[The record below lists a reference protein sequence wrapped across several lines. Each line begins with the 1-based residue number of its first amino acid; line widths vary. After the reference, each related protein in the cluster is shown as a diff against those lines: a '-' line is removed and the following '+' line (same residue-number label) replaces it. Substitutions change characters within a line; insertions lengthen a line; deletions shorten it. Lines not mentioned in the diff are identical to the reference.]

1 MTSKQTKLTHFLKV
15 KNSNEIDDSNI
26 SVVRHNS
33 IIVIADKENVLSSVE
48 AQLPSVI
55 KRAEEV
61 LQINTTPPD
70 LLSNT
75 VSRTIPTSI
84 KSFIFP
90 RTNGR
95 CFRVDWFQ
103 NFKWLEYSIVRDA
116 AFCFPCRMFAPTHP
130 KSKTFAITGFNS
142 WKNALNK
149 SHGFYKH

>member
-1 MTSKQTKLTHFLKV
+1 MASKQTKLTHFLKV

-90 RTNGR
+90 KTNGR

-116 AFCFPCRMFAPTHP
+116 AFCFP
-130 KSKTFAITGFNS
+130 
-142 WKNALNK
+142 
-149 SHGFYKH
+149 